1 MYTSNLSFP
10 KARVSMEHYSSIFS
24 NFIATR
30 KIWSLPRMLNDS
42 VNISTKV
49 WSFSTFFILALCEF
63 ATRVR

>member
-1 MYTSNLSFP
+1 MHTSNLSFP

-42 VNISTKV
+42 INMYLLKFGALVLFL
-49 WSFSTFFILALCEF
+49 FSHF
-63 ATRVR
+63 ASLQLV

>member
-1 MYTSNLSFP
+1 MHTSNLSFP

-42 VNISTKV
+42 INTYLLK
-49 WSFSTFFILALCEF
+49 FGALVLSLSSHF
-63 ATRVR
+63 ASLQLV